1 MSPRRIKAIRVLTTS
16 HQNIFIIGN
25 IKMTSS
31 RALIVRSGTALQKIS
46 LQSRRRALE
55 GDDEGSSSFVE
66 NHETVNQNVK
76 ERSHCDVFFC
86 YYCASLGCVDCY
98 SV

>member
-1 MSPRRIKAIRVLTTS
+1 
-16 HQNIFIIGN
+16 
-25 IKMTSS
+25 
-31 RALIVRSGTALQKIS
+31 
-46 LQSRRRALE
+46 LE

-98 SV
+98 GV